1 MMTKVV
7 IVFFISETGGS
18 ARTHAAFKR
27 RKIKMNMKDFQQ
39 KIERA
44 LKEYGGEDSCVRISA
59 VRKNNGI
66 QLTGVSMFKD
76 GSNIT
81 PTVYL
86 EDYLQRYEE
95 GESFGTIMG
104 EIISVLERS
113 GREQH
118 FDLNAFTDWKKA
130 QKRVVYKLVNA
141 EMNREQLA
149 EIPHLPFLDMA
160 IVFYYLLGEDEMGN
174 ATILICNSH
183 IAQWNVT
190 AEELYACAHS
200 NTRRLLPVTIQNM
213 EELMREVFL
222 EDMGKKMREEKCRE
236 GQEGMADSV
245 DEMLRLAMEGRESV
259 PMYVMTNKNRY
270 FGAACLLYP
279 GVLRCFAERLDSNLF
294 ILPSS
299 IHEVIILEDDGCTA
313 AGQLQEMVRQ
323 VNDTQV
329 AAEEVL
335 SDTVYYY
342 ERHKDELG
350 RVSIQEIAEAG

>member
-1 MMTKVV
+1 M
-7 IVFFISETGGS
+7 E
-18 ARTHAAFKR
+18 
-27 RKIKMNMKDFQQ
+27 MKDFQH
-39 KIERA
+39 KVEKA
-44 LKEYGGEDSCVRISA
+44 LKEYGGKNSSVRVST

-86 EDYLQRYEE
+86 EDFLERYES
-95 GESFGTIMG
+95 GESFGSIMD
-104 EIISVLERS
+104 EIISILERS
-113 GREQH
+113 GKQQN
-118 FDLNAFTDWKKA
+118 FDVDAFTDWTRA
-130 QKRVVYKLVNA
+130 RKRVVYKLVNA
-141 EMNREQLA
+141 ALNREQLK
-149 EIPHLPFLDMA
+149 EIPHLPFIDMA

-183 IAQWNVT
+183 IDRWNVT

-213 EELMREVFL
+213 EELMREVIL
-222 EDMGKKMREEKCRE
+222 EDLGKKIREDSAREKEDCNGESIEDMLKMAMDGRE
-236 GQEGMADSV
+236 GI
-245 DEMLRLAMEGRESV
+245 

-279 GVLRCFAERLDSNLF
+279 GVLKAFAERLGSNLY

-299 IHEVIILEDDGCTA
+299 IHEVILLEDDGSTA
-313 AGQLQEMVRQ
+313 AEQLEEMVRQ
-323 VNDTQV
+323 VNETQV

-342 ERHKDELG
+342 ERHRDELE
-350 RVSIQEIAEAG
+350 RVSIPEIAEAG

>member
-1 MMTKVV
+1 MEMT
-7 IVFFISETGGS
+7 E
-18 ARTHAAFKR
+18 
-27 RKIKMNMKDFQQ
+27 FQN

-44 LKEYGGEDSCVRISA
+44 LKEYGGKDSTVRLSA

-66 QLTGVSMFKD
+66 QLTGVSLFKD

-86 EDYLQRYEE
+86 DDYLERYEE
-95 GESFGTIMG
+95 GESFGSIVG
-104 EIISVLERS
+104 EIIALLEKS
-113 GREQH
+113 GKEQS
-118 FDLNAFTDWKKA
+118 FDLNAFTDWTRA
-130 QKRVVYKLVNA
+130 RKRVAYKLVNA
-141 EMNREQLA
+141 EMNREQLK

-160 IVFYYLLGEDEMGN
+160 IVFYYLLGEEEMGN

-183 IAQWNVT
+183 IRQWNVT

-222 EDMGKKMREEKCRE
+222 EDLGKKIREEKAE
-236 GQEGMADSV
+236 DIPFGIGDSV
-245 DEMLRLAMEGRESV
+245 DEMLKSAMDGREGI
-259 PMYVMTNKNRY
+259 PMYVMTNKKRY

-279 GVLRCFAERLDSNLF
+279 GVLRVFAERLDSNLF
-294 ILPSS
+294 VLPSS
-299 IHEVIILEDDGCTA
+299 IHEVILLEDDGCTHVD
-313 AGQLQEMVRQ
+313 QLREMVRQ
-323 VNDTQV
+323 VNETQV

-342 ERHKDELG
+342 ERHRDELE
-350 RVSIQEIAEAG
+350 RAEIPEIAEAG

>member
-1 MMTKVV
+1 M
-7 IVFFISETGGS
+7 E
-18 ARTHAAFKR
+18 
-27 RKIKMNMKDFQQ
+27 MKDFQH
-39 KIERA
+39 KVEKA
-44 LKEYGGEDSCVRISA
+44 LKEYGGDKSSVRISK

-66 QLTGVSMFKD
+66 QLTGISMFRD

-86 EDYLQRYEE
+86 EDFLVRYEN
-95 GESFGTIMG
+95 GESFGSIMN
-104 EIISVLERS
+104 ELISILENS
-113 GREQH
+113 GKQKN
-118 FDLNAFTDWKKA
+118 FDVNAFTDWKRA

-141 EMNREQLA
+141 ELNREQLK
-149 EIPHLPFLDMA
+149 EVPHLSYIDMA

-213 EELMREVFL
+213 EELMREVIL
-222 EDMGKKMREEKCRE
+222 EDLGKKIREESACE
-236 GQEGMADSV
+236 GEDCNESI
-245 DEMLRLAMEGRESV
+245 DEMLKMAMDGREGI

-279 GVLRCFAERLDSNLF
+279 GVLKAFAERLDSNLYV
-294 ILPSS
+294 LPSS
-299 IHEVIILEDDGCTA
+299 IHEVILLEDDGCTA
-313 AGQLQEMVRQ
+313 AEQLEEMVRQ
-323 VNDTQV
+323 VNKTQV

-342 ERHKDELG
+342 ERHRDELE
-350 RVSIQEIAEAG
+350 RVSIPLIAEAG